1 MCVVSLLSVAVSQM
15 FESQIGA
22 LPSASLSAYPD
33 AADIFT
39 GGEEI
44 SEELSQPLV
53 CNRVRRYYL
62 VVKRALDFFGA
73 LFLLTLLFP
82 VMILTAL
89 VVRMSSKGP
98 VIFRQTR
105 LTDGGRPFTML
116 KFRTMCQNAES
127 KTGAVW
133 ASKNDAR
140 VTGVGRFLRKTRL
153 DELPQLINVLKG
165 EMSLIG
171 PRPERPEFADLLKKE
186 LPSFDKRH
194 MVKAGITGLA
204 QVEHGYASC
213 TESYRRKLALDLLYV
228 KRCCLLLDL
237 RIALR
242 TIFVIFTGSGSR

>member
-1 MCVVSLLSVAVSQM
+1 MFVVSILSVAVRQM
-15 FESQIGA
+15 FVARVGLLGDSSVSPYLDTRA
-22 LPSASLSAYPD
+22 
-33 AADIFT
+33 T
-39 GGEEI
+39 EEK
-44 SEELSQPLV
+44 SSVELQEPRL
-53 CNRVRRYYL
+53 CNRVRSYYL
-62 VVKRALDFFGA
+62 VVKRALDFVGA
-73 LFLLTLLFP
+73 LTLLVILSP
-82 VMILTAL
+82 VMLLVAAL
-89 VVRMSSKGP
+89 VRISSKGP
-98 VIFRQTR
+98 VIFRQVR
-105 LTDGGRPFTML
+105 LTDGGRTFTML

-133 ASKNDAR
+133 AAKNDSR
-140 VTGVGRFLRKTRL
+140 VTPLGKFLRKTRL

-242 TIFVIFTGSGSR
+242 TIFVIFTGTGSR